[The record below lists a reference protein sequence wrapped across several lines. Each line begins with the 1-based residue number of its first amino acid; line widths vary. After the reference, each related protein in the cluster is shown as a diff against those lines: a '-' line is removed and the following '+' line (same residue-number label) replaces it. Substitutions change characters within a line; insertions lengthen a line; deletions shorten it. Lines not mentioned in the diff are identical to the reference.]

1 MTAQET
7 AWQPAETAWQAAESA
22 AAALAPDADVS
33 GSVDGA
39 GLGQATLSV
48 LWRAAR
54 QPTATTAAT
63 MRFWSGVAMAGP
75 VAAARWMGMN
85 VAPPVEVPEGDKR
98 FADRTWSDNP
108 AFFALRQGYLAA
120 SRLAG
125 ELLDAGSGDAMD
137 DAKARLATGFL
148 LDALAP
154 TNFLLTNPAA
164 LKRALET
171 GGASVLAGT
180 AHMIGDVLNNNARPR
195 QVDTRPFTV
204 GKNLAAT
211 PGQVV
216 FKNDLMEL
224 IQYAPQTEQVRAVPV
239 LASPPWIN
247 KYYIMDLA
255 PGRSFLEWAVQHERT
270 AFAISYRNRSRP
282 WAAPPWTTT
291 SSTARSRRSTSSARS
306 PAHPRSTSS
315 GCAWAAR

>member
-171 GGASVLAGT
+171 GGGQRARRDR
-180 AHMIGDVLNNNARPR
+180 AHDRRRAQQQR
-195 QVDTRPFTV
+195 
-204 GKNLAAT
+204 
-211 PGQVV
+211 
-216 FKNDLMEL
+216 
-224 IQYAPQTEQVRAVPV
+224 AP
-239 LASPPWIN
+239 
-247 KYYIMDLA
+247 A
-255 PGRSFLEWAVQHERT
+255 PGRHPAVHGGEEPGGDPGPGRVQE
-270 AFAISYRNRSRP
+270 RP
-282 WAAPPWTTT
+282 WW
-291 SSTARSRRSTSSARS
+291 ARSTITSCRGTGPTRPSRS
-306 PAHPRSTSS
+306 
-315 GCAWAAR
+315 WAARSTTC